1 MTTSLLPGLP
11 QLSIV
16 NNMLSMTSVID
27 RTNAGNRMG
36 IMFKRTYPINRV
48 QAFVT
53 FQFGNTSF
61 IGSGMELWL
70 SNTTRNDINFGVAL
84 QQNQAGNQYLVV
96 RHTLTGE
103 GKNYKKISCTFN
115 ANTMYVMLLAVIPS
129 TDEQGAKL
137 QGQLMTM
144 KNDTVSQVVSMDL
157 SNNVLSHLQLL
168 FCVAVSSSGT
178 LEARAI
184 HDITTVNVLI
194 GSYGLQ
200 PVTLIGAIGTVSTSS
215 PTTTSPPSAAGA
227 ILGAIIAILII
238 LCCCMTI
245 AAALCILGYVLRRR
259 KSMRIRTV
267 NNPTDQLPAAQNYP
281 PPASAYNEA

>member
-1 MTTSLLPGLP
+1 MI
-11 QLSIV
+11 SI
-16 NNMLSMTSVID
+16 ID
-27 RTNAGNRMG
+27 TTNAGNRMG
-36 IMFKRTYPINRV
+36 IMFKRTYPISRV

-53 FQFGNTSF
+53 FQFGNLIF

-70 SNTTRNDINFGVAL
+70 SNTTRNDISFGVAL
-84 QQNQAGNQYLVV
+84 QQNQAGNQYLIV

-103 GKNYKKISCTFN
+103 GSTNYKKISCTFS

-129 TDEQGAKL
+129 TDGQGAKL

-144 KNDTVSQVVSMDL
+144 KNDTVTQVVSMDL
-157 SNNVLSHLQLL
+157 SNNVLLHLQLL
-168 FCVAVSSSGT
+168 YSVAVSSSGT

-200 PVTLIGAIGTVSTSS
+200 PVTLIGAIGTVSTPS
-215 PTTTSPPSAAGA
+215 PTSTNPPSAAGA
-227 ILGAIIAILII
+227 IVGAIIAILIG

-245 AAALCILGYVLRRR
+245 AAVLCILGYVLRRR

-267 NNPTDQLPAAQNYP
+267 NNPTDQDHLPEAQNYP
-281 PPASAYNEA
+281 PPAFAYNEA